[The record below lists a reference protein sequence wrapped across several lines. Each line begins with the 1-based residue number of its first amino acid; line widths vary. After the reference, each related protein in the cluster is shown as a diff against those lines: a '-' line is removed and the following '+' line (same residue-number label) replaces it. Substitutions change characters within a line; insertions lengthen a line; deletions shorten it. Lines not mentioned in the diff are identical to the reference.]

1 MSPRVKGVLGSR
13 LHCRQAPGCQWED
26 GGRHGLRGAGEGGA
40 QPHRGHPGRIP
51 AQGWGSRTWGSC
63 PRAGTGGPSKS
74 CVFRTRGP
82 EAQASV
88 SPGNSAEPSGA
99 GLSASSRP
107 WHLHALRQCL
117 CGCHPEGEMQSPQK
131 LGVAA
136 GGWGCSE
143 PWTMWLCAGQAA
155 SLAMAVRAECASLY
169 HMAFDAGCGLLRF
182 GPLSGPGL
190 CLLPSSLPFVVSP
203 GCVPS
208 VPSLPFWPGH

>member
-1 MSPRVKGVLGSR
+1 
-13 LHCRQAPGCQWED
+13 
-26 GGRHGLRGAGEGGA
+26 
-40 QPHRGHPGRIP
+40 
-51 AQGWGSRTWGSC
+51 
-63 PRAGTGGPSKS
+63 
-74 CVFRTRGP
+74 
-82 EAQASV
+82 
-88 SPGNSAEPSGA
+88 
-99 GLSASSRP
+99 
-107 WHLHALRQCL
+107 
-117 CGCHPEGEMQSPQK
+117 MQSPQK

-155 SLAMAVRAECASLY
+155 SLAMAVRAECASLF